1 MVSVSKSTSGH
12 LLVQLETNSVLQS
25 QKVVSEPSAC
35 VVVHVD
41 KLINEVDCCSTNCCI
56 TVVQPCDC
64 NDEVTCADGRKS

>member
-25 QKVVSEPSAC
+25 QNVVSEPSAC

-41 KLINEVDCCSTNCCI
+41 ELMKWIAAQQTAVL
-56 TVVQPCDC
+56 VQPCDC
-64 NDEVTCADGRKS
+64 NDEVTCAYGRKS